1 MEIIWDLYLDTRL
14 AAEIH
19 LFNEELSPLLGDH
32 GQLLD
37 NKELD
42 LGKEVLNFNE
52 KAQKMIAD
60 PDSLCFRMHPTRVCQ
75 LDLLPVL
82 LDLMQYQSVP
92 LTELAFKQVIALTNS
107 TSFLLAKSC
116 KVN

>member
-1 MEIIWDLYLDTRL
+1 MELIWDLYLDTRL

-19 LFNEELSPLLGDH
+19 LFNKELSPLLGDH
-32 GQLLD
+32 GQLFD

-42 LGKEVLNFNE
+42 LGQEVLKFNV
-52 KAQKMIAD
+52 KAQKMLED
-60 PDSLCFRMHPTRVCQ
+60 PNALCVRMHPSRVCNR
-75 LDLLPVL
+75 DLLPVL